1 MAIFP
6 VFDQA
11 QLRWHYRS
19 RDERLITFSNH
30 YFYRERPL
38 ITFPSASMTTEDR
51 GVRRVYVAD
60 SVWDRGGSRT
70 NRVEARRIVELI
82 VDHAEQRPD
91 RSLGVVAMNVAQ
103 REAIEELLD
112 ERFLERPDLR
122 ERLLANAEEPFFIK
136 ALENVQGDER
146 DTIII
151 SIAYG
156 KTASGALSYN
166 FGPLNQD
173 GGWRRLNVLVPPRAG
188 KPSL

>member
-1 MAIFP
+1 
-6 VFDQA
+6 
-11 QLRWHYRS
+11 
-19 RDERLITFSNH
+19 
-30 YFYRERPL
+30 
-38 ITFPSASMTTEDR
+38 
-51 GVRRVYVAD
+51 
-60 SVWDRGGSRT
+60 
-70 NRVEARRIVELI
+70 
-82 VDHAEQRPD
+82 
-91 RSLGVVAMNVAQ
+91 MNVAQ